1 MKNLLYGRIG
11 KCIIVIWE
19 MLEKGHIRS
28 WVFFWCKSLRFWTF
42 TINSL
47 DRFIARR
54 FIFRPMVRLFCSHRI
69 TIVKNQATRLQIK
82 FWSSSTWNS
91 VVSSVIRYTAVRA
104 RDFLC
109 TNSCIMHS
117 RQNCNCK
124 LVC

>member
-19 MLEKGHIRS
+19 MLERGHIRS
-28 WVFFWCKSLRFWTF
+28 CFFWCKSSRFF
-42 TINSL
+42 NSM
-47 DRFIARR
+47 DRFINALR
-54 FIFRPMVRLFCSHRI
+54 FIFRPMVRLFCSHKV
-69 TIVKNQATRLQIK
+69 TVVKIQATRLKIK

-104 RDFLC
+104 RVFLC

-124 LVC
+124 LVY